1 MEERR
6 LGTVG
11 TQKREEVIPLPG
23 EDKKGLH
30 IGSVVKP
37 GLEG

>member
-1 MEERR
+1 MEEGR

-11 TQKREEVIPLPG
+11 AQKREVIPLPG
-23 EDKKGLH
+23 KDKNGLH
-30 IGSVVKP
+30 IGSVIKP